1 MNKIIVNKDD
11 TLELNNNAFNI
22 EINCSNLTL
31 NISGKVL
38 INEFVKKEKD
48 NINIVINLANNSE
61 LLYNRFHNINT
72 MNTFITINQDSN
84 SSIEYNYSIIYNS
97 KGKLTMKSN
106 ILGDNNKNNIK
117 YKN

>member
-1 MNKIIVNKDD
+1 MNKIVVNKDD

-48 NINIVINLANNSE
+48 NTNIIINLANNSE
-61 LLYNRFHNINT
+61 LLYNRFLNINNMDT
-72 MNTFITINQDSN
+72 SIIINQDFNENDIVSRN
-84 SSIEYNYSIIYNS
+84 NLIIDTFMNYLSSENLFN
-97 KGKLTMKSN
+97 
-106 ILGDNNKNNIK
+106 
-117 YKN
+117 